1 MKLITISLIILNF
14 CFTPVVQAANNIDLN
29 SLVLP
34 TEVKGLEK
42 KSGSLYFSK
51 SVKNEVLI
59 PTNFWGEVKSA
70 GLHFVP
76 KGTSLINGLSLAGG
90 ATGDANLNEV
100 KITRKSGKELKT
112 IEFDLSSGG
121 DFNSH
126 NFQLQ
131 PGDVVYLRKERFYEN
146 RIWYTSILSILATT
160 LGSYLIYKKID

>member
-1 MKLITISLIILNF
+1 MKLITITLIVVNICL
-14 CFTPVVQAANNIDLN
+14 TPLAQAANKLDLN
-29 SLVLP
+29 SIVLP

-42 KSGSLYFSK
+42 KSGALYFSN

-59 PTNFWGEVKSA
+59 PTNFWGEVRSA

-76 KGTSLINGLSLAGG
+76 KGTSLISGLSLAGG
-90 ATGDANLNEV
+90 ATGEANLSDV
-100 KITRKSGKELKT
+100 KITRRQGKDLKT

-121 DFNSH
+121 DFDSH
-126 NFQLQ
+126 NFQLR

-146 RIWYTSILSILATT
+146 RAWYTSVLGILATT

>member
-1 MKLITISLIILNF
+1 M
-14 CFTPVVQAANNIDLN
+14 QAANNIDLN